1 MLSWNKSK
9 SWSGMTWSII
19 ARDKNTGQFGV
30 AVATR
35 FFAVGALV
43 PHLKS
48 RVGAIAT
55 QALVN
60 VFYGTDGLRL
70 LEQGAS
76 AKDVVAA
83 VIAEDTGRDH
93 RQVHVIDA
101 QDGIA
106 AHTGKSCIDWCGH
119 FAGDDFSVAGNM
131 LMGARVIEDTAAA
144 YAKNATLSFPRRLI
158 AAMRAGEAAGGD
170 KRGKQSAALV
180 ICGEEEWPDLNLRVD
195 DHADPLAELERLESV
210 SRERFVHFIRM
221 LPRRSDRVG
230 ITDRG
235 TIESKLARALERTS

>member
-1 MLSWNKSK
+1 
-9 SWSGMTWSII
+9 MTWSII
-19 ARDKNTGQFGV
+19 ARDKTTGQFGI

-35 FFAVGALV
+35 FFAAGALV

-70 LEQGAS
+70 LEQGVS
-76 AKDVVAA
+76 AKEVVAK
-83 VIAEDTGRDH
+83 VIAADAGRDH

-101 QDGIA
+101 QGGTA
-106 AHTGKSCIDWCGH
+106 AHTGQACIDWCGAL
-119 FAGDDFSVAGNM
+119 AGDNFSVAGNM
-131 LMGARVIEDTAAA
+131 LAGARVIEDTAAA
-144 YAKNATLSFPRRLI
+144 FAKNAALSLPRRLI

-180 ICGEEEWPDLNLRVD
+180 ICGEEEWSDLNLRVD
-195 DHADPLAELERLESV
+195 DHADPLAELERLERV
-210 SRERFVHFIRM
+210 SRERFVHFMRL
-221 LPRRSDRVG
+221 LPSRHDRVG
-230 ITDRG
+230 VTDRDM
-235 TIESKLARALERTS
+235 IESKIAQAVAAERTA

>member
-1 MLSWNKSK
+1 
-9 SWSGMTWSII
+9 MTWSIV
-19 ARDKNTGQFGV
+19 ARDNNTGQFGV

-35 FFAVGALV
+35 FFAAGALV
-43 PHLKS
+43 PHVRS

-70 LEQGAS
+70 LEQGNS
-76 AKDVVAA
+76 AKEVVTTVVGADV
-83 VIAEDTGRDH
+83 GRDQ

-101 QDGIA
+101 QGRTA
-106 AHTGKSCIDWCGH
+106 AHTGASCIDWCGH
-119 FAGDDFSVAGNM
+119 LADDNFSVAGNM
-131 LMGARVIEDTAAA
+131 LAGERVIADTAAA
-144 YAKNATLSFPRRLI
+144 YVKHSALPFPRRLI

-195 DHADPLAELERLESV
+195 DHPDPLAELERLERV
-210 SRERFVHFIRM
+210 SRERFVHFMARW
-221 LPRRSDRVG
+221 PRRRDRVG
-230 ITDRG
+230 VTDRDA
-235 TIESKLARALERTS
+235 IERKIAQAAAAERSS

>member
-1 MLSWNKSK
+1 
-9 SWSGMTWSII
+9 MTWSII
-19 ARDKNTGQFGV
+19 ARDKYTGQFGI

-35 FFAVGALV
+35 FFAVGALA

-48 RVGAIAT
+48 NVGAIAT

-76 AKDVVAA
+76 AKVVVSAVTAA
-83 VIAEDTGRDH
+83 DAGCDH

-101 QDGIA
+101 QGGTA
-106 AHTGKSCIDWCGH
+106 AHTGKSCVDWCGH
-119 FAGDDFSVAGNM
+119 LAGDNFSVAGNM
-131 LMGARVIEDTAAA
+131 LVGAGVIKDTAAA
-144 YAKNATLSFPRRLI
+144 YAKNTALSFPHRLI

-170 KRGKQSAALV
+170 KRGKQSAVLI

-210 SRERFVHFIRM
+210 SRERFVHFMRM
-221 LPRRSDRVG
+221 LPSQSDRVG
-230 ITDRG
+230 ITDRDV
-235 TIESKLARALERTS
+235 IESKLAQARERNS